1 MTLIICPECGK
12 EVSDKAEICVNC
24 GFPLNR
30 IKQNYINKHICIY
43 KNEQYEITELVEY
56 IKDHTFPGWDN
67 KELNS
72 DILSNARIILNKL
85 IPNIIG
91 LAGDELIYYIKFN
104 RCAPVSEFIPTGN
117 LKQYIYNNQPQ
128 QPSQPSNQLRCPK
141 CGSTSI
147 TTMARGYS
155 GWTGWFGSGDPM
167 NVCQQC
173 GKKWKPG
180 R

>member
-117 LKQYIYNNQPQ
+117 LPSSFGMAFIKAFVYGCFGLFKTLSLSPYSTIVPPYITAT
-128 QPSQPSNQLRCPK
+128 L
-141 CGSTSI
+141 STI
-147 TTMARGYS
+147 
-155 GWTGWFGSGDPM
+155 
-167 NVCQQC
+167 
-173 GKKWKPG
+173 
-180 R
+180 